1 MDMDILF
8 CHVQL
13 MITMLMIR
21 MPEIK
26 KAVMV
31 SMIMKRMVIMTRVM
45 MRMIRMKTLVPA
57 PCWFG
62 WVASLVWP
70 PFCPSLLLLCPP
82 TTWQRVACNSVAGFS
97 KYVLVMASGKNCWL
111 LRLYNLLQF
120 LLLVHPGHLLLYSLV
135 KDGFCACLVVEIIC
149 ITKDCQHQRHHQ
161 PHLLAWKAK
170 RTWND
175 SGSEHLWPSISWKND
190 LKCKVSINESAL
202 PSAGDYFQDIRIV
215 LSVQSSQPSVLKRGK
230 KFTRRDVFT
239 FGNLPTALG
248 LS

>member
-1 MDMDILF
+1 
-8 CHVQL
+8 
-13 MITMLMIR
+13 
-21 MPEIK
+21 
-26 KAVMV
+26 
-31 SMIMKRMVIMTRVM
+31 
-45 MRMIRMKTLVPA
+45 MKTLVPA

-62 WVASLVWP
+62 WAASLVWP
-70 PFCPSLLLLCPP
+70 PFCPNLLLLCPP
-82 TTWQRVACNSVAGFS
+82 TTWHRVACSNVAGFS

-190 LKCKVSINESAL
+190 LKK
-202 PSAGDYFQDIRIV
+202 Q
-215 LSVQSSQPSVLKRGK
+215 SQPQRVYSAICWRLFSRYQDRLVSTIITTFCPETREEVYKKRRLHLRQPPHSSRSELKKSFIFERQNVLVLQLYPPYLR
-230 KFTRRDVFT
+230 
-239 FGNLPTALG
+239 
-248 LS
+248 